1 MEGVLRAL
9 HESGAGIYVGAEYLG
24 SLTVADDVL
33 LADQKSK
40 KPSPPLATA
49 PSQVYRPLAKFPN
62 FPFLGASIECREPPA
77 TLAIEG
83 QYECRSASQI

>member
-24 SLTVADDVL
+24 SPTVL

-62 FPFLGASIECREPPA
+62 FPFLGASVECREPPV